1 MLKLLL
7 NLQFFSVGFVFFAAR
22 YPEKITTRNAVRLIL
37 TGLCLLSLTLIFG
50 VFLSHKTLAETL
62 FEINSRNDHQ
72 MGVIYGLSALYLAFL
87 YAVWN
92 VSRFFFRSNVNSK

>member
-37 TGLCLLSLTLIFG
+37 TGLCLLSLALIFG
-50 VFLSHKTLAETL
+50 IFLSHKSLAETL
-62 FEINSRNDHQ
+62 FEINSHNDHQ
-72 MGVIYGLSALYLAFL
+72 MGVIYGVSALYLAFL
-87 YAVWN
+87 CGIWN
-92 VSRFFFRSNVNSK
+92 VSRFFFNAHAKNK